1 MPRFTPIKTLANA
14 VAFPGLLLV
23 TGVFSPPGNG
33 AGAAAGAATEVGVVG
48 LGIVDVV
55 IFV

>member
-1 MPRFTPIKTLANA
+1 MTLASA
-14 VAFPGLLLV
+14 AAFHGLLLV
-23 TGVFSPPGNG
+23 TGVFSPPGDVV
-33 AGAAAGAATEVGVVG
+33 GAAAGVAVGVIG